1 MSIEIQNLSFSYK
14 TQPVLRGVTFTAR
27 PGRLLAVLGPNGVG
41 KSTLFRCILGL
52 LRHYEG
58 EIFIDGTS
66 AKALSALQ
74 LARRIAYIP
83 QTHQSAFPYS
93 VLDMALMG
101 TAHRFSPFSVPGR
114 REKEQAMD
122 ALRQI
127 GVSQHAQKSSAQL
140 SGGEQQLVLIA
151 RAIAQQTK
159 ILVMDEPTSNLDF
172 GNQLRILQRVSR
184 LADEGYAVLLS
195 SHNPQHALQ
204 FADEALALYG
214 GGVAAFGPPKD
225 VVDAPLLRRLY
236 GVNVRFVESGG
247 GERFI
252 IPDGD
257 MDFAGGAHAHV

>member
-14 TQPVLRGVTFTAR
+14 RQPVLRGVSFTAQ

-58 EIFIDGTS
+58 EIRIDGTS
-66 AKALSALQ
+66 AQTLSALQ

-122 ALRQI
+122 ALAQI
-127 GVSQHAQKSSAQL
+127 GVSHLAQKSYAQL

-172 GNQLRILQRVSR
+172 GNQLRIMQRVSR
-184 LADEGYAVLLS
+184 LAREGYAILLS

-204 FADEALALYG
+204 FADEALALCG
-214 GGVAAFGPPKD
+214 GSVAAFGPPKD
-225 VVDAPLLRRLY
+225 VVDAPLLKRLY
-236 GVNVRFVESGG
+236 GVNVRFVEFDG

-252 IPDGD
+252 VPDGD
-257 MDFAGGAHAHV
+257 IDFNGGAHAHV

>member
-1 MSIEIQNLSFSYK
+1 MSIEIQNLGFSYK
-14 TQPVLRGVTFTAR
+14 THAVLRSVSFTAQ

-58 EIFIDGTS
+58 EIRIDGTS
-66 AKALSALQ
+66 AKTLSALQ

-83 QTHQSAFPYS
+83 QTHQSTFPYS

-122 ALRQI
+122 ALAQI
-127 GVSQHAQKSSAQL
+127 GVSHLAQKSYAQL

-172 GNQLRILQRVSR
+172 GNQLRIMQRVSR
-184 LADEGYAVLLS
+184 LAREGYAILLS

-214 GGVAAFGPPKD
+214 GGVAAFGPPRD
-225 VVDAPLLRRLY
+225 VVDAPLLKRLY
-236 GVNVRFVESGG
+236 GVDVRFVDSGG

-252 IPDGD
+252 VPDGELS
-257 MDFAGGAHAHV
+257 MEGGAHAHV